1 MALVLKTD
9 READVLV
16 RFLHGLVNLHLAP
29 PVARPERHSPA
40 LSPQPS
46 ALGVLAADPG
56 DVVGHVAH
64 PVGLRV
70 YPLWAQSTRT
80 PTMQV
85 SSSVSDLL

>member
-16 RFLHGLVNLHLAP
+16 RFLHGLVN
-29 PVARPERHSPA
+29 
-40 LSPQPS
+40 S
-46 ALGVLAADPG
+46 ALGVLVADPG

-64 PVGLRV
+64 PVDLRV